1 MGSKHQEGALDIQHP
16 ADPGPGGCP
25 PPRPRH
31 GAAGHRTLA
40 SLSWLQKGL
49 LSAAS
54 K

>member
-1 MGSKHQEGALDIQHP
+1 MGSKHQEGALDIRHP

-25 PPRPRH
+25 PP
-31 GAAGHRTLA
+31 ALA